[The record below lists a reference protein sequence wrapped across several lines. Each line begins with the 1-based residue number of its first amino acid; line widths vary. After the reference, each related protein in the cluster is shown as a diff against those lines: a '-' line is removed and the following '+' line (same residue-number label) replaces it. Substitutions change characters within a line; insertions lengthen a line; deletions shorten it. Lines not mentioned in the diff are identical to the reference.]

1 MTVQNN
7 IRRLFSLSMINTSEI
22 IYLDRPERLPPL
34 AVPGGLLPL
43 GARLRL

>member
-1 MTVQNN
+1 MTVQNS
-7 IRRLFSLSMINTSEI
+7 IRRLFGLSMVNTSKI
-22 IYLDRPERLPPL
+22 IYLDRHERLPPL